1 MATAIV
7 SGRVDE
13 VVKERAGAYIKA
25 AGLTVGDVINIVW
38 TNIANTGSIPTIE
51 SAGVE
56 EALDPFER
64 FMAFRETFNSAPID
78 ERYASMTDEEI
89 LMEHLVEKYG

>member
-25 AGLTVGDVINIVW
+25 AGLTAGDVINIVW
-38 TNIANTGSIPTIE
+38 TNIANTGNTPTIE
-51 SAGVE
+51 NAGAE
-56 EALDPFER
+56 ESLDPFER
-64 FMAFRETFNSAPID
+64 FMTFRETFNSAPID

>member
-13 VVKERAGAYIKA
+13 AVKERAGAYIKA

-38 TNIANTGSIPTIE
+38 TNIANTGSTPAIE
-51 SAGVE
+51 SAGDE
-56 EALDPFER
+56 EPLDPFER
-64 FMAFRETFNSAPID
+64 FVSFCDKLEPLPGS
-78 ERYASMTDEEI
+78 ERYAHMTDEEI
-89 LMEHLVEKYG
+89 LLEHLVEKYG